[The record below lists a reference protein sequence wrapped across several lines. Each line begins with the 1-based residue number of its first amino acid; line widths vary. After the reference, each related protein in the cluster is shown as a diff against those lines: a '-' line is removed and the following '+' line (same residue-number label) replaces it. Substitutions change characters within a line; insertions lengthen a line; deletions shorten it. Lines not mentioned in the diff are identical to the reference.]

1 MTSYGIDRDG
11 MMTSM
16 VNERSGPV
24 PDPEAGPAPM
34 PREVIDYY
42 SQAPETE
49 RLTVNADGELEF
61 ARTMEIIARHL
72 PPAPAMVL
80 DVGGGTGVYAA
91 PLARSG
97 YAVHLL
103 DLIQAHVRQAREV
116 SRRQP
121 EHPLSSTLLG
131 DARVLPWRDG
141 CADVVLLLG
150 PLYHLT
156 ERQDRL
162 RTLAEARRVLR
173 PGGVVYAIGVYRFA
187 SLMTGLYYNKLDLP
201 EYVPLVEQD
210 LRDGQHRNPTPR
222 NYWTTAFF
230 HHPDELRG
238 EVEAAGFDLA
248 DVVAVEGPQ
257 FAVRDLS
264 HWWNDAHRRELLL
277 WAIRSVEHEP
287 SLLGLSSHVMVVGRK
302 V

>member
-1 MTSYGIDRDG
+1 
-11 MMTSM
+11 M
-16 VNERSGPV
+16 VNERTGPGSDAV
-24 PDPEAGPAPM
+24 AGPAPM
-34 PREVIDYY
+34 PREIIDYY

-61 ARTMEIIARHL
+61 ARTMEIITRHL
-72 PPAPAMVL
+72 PPAPAVVL

-91 PLARSG
+91 PLARAG
-97 YAVHLL
+97 YAVNLL
-103 DLIQAHVRQAREV
+103 DLIPVHAWQARAV
-116 SRRQP
+116 SRQQAA
-121 EHPLSSTLLG
+121 HPLSGILLG
-131 DARVLPWRDG
+131 DARALPWRDE

-156 ERQDRL
+156 EREDRL

-173 PGGVVYAIGVYRFA
+173 PGGVVCAIGVSRFA
-187 SLMTGLYYNKLDLP
+187 SLMAGLYYNQLEDP

-238 EVEAAGFDLA
+238 EVEAAGFGVA
-248 DVVAVEGPQ
+248 EVAAVEGPQ

-264 HWWNDAHRRELLL
+264 HWWNDAHRRALLL

-302 V
+302 G